1 MNFIFQFIL
10 VCLIITL
17 FILGI
22 LYFEFILKNKFIKNI
37 IKEKSTYSA
46 NAEEAFKLLDY
57 LIDREF
63 SFIIELPFEGR
74 DIKRITD
81 FESNLVEL
89 TKAVTDD
96 ITPLFIARCKNLG
109 VSEDFI
115 YSYITRNCT
124 IKLLNYMKE
133 NNGGMVKN
141 NNEEE

>member
-1 MNFIFQFIL
+1 MDFIFQFIL

-17 FILGI
+17 FICGV
-22 LYFEFILKNKFIKNI
+22 LYFEFTLKNKFITKT
-37 IKEKSTYSA
+37 IKEKSSHSA
-46 NAEEAFKLLDY
+46 NTEETFKLLDY
-57 LIDREF
+57 LINREF
-63 SFIIELPFEGR
+63 SFIIELPFEGK

-133 NNGGMVKN
+133 NNGGVVKN